1 MAIAFVP
8 SPTPEGSKVH
18 KLHQELALYGE
29 LVFSGNYATG
39 GEVVTAPAFKTLLK
53 QIGDGKIYFVL
64 FGFKAGYQFDYDYAT
79 DKILVRQGDNANAG
93 AGPSI
98 ELPAAAYPA
107 AITGLAAGNRVRVM
121 VIGR

>member
-29 LVFSGNYATG
+29 LVFTGSYVTG
-39 GEVVTAPAFKTLLK
+39 GEVITAPAFKTLLK

-64 FGFKAGYQFDYDYAT
+64 FGGRLGYTFDYDYAA
-79 DKILVRQGDNANAG
+79 DKVMVRQDAAAG
-93 AGPSI
+93 APSA
-98 ELPAAAYPA
+98 ELAAAGYPA
-107 AITGLAAGNRVRVM
+107 GLTGLAAGNRVRVM